1 MLIEHNLRLVISI
14 AKKYTGRGI
23 VFDDLVQEGIVGL
36 IRAIEKFDPAKGFK
50 LSTYSHWWIRQ
61 ACSRAVTEQQRTI
74 RLPVHVRDNMV
85 QALKLST
92 SLEIKL
98 GKKPNAELLAKELGI
113 TVDNLKLLQSS
124 SEAILSLD
132 DQQVGVHE
140 GEFIDR
146 NSFVEEPLSS
156 VKIGILKDELDII
169 LSTLPTRERNILR
182 MHYGL
187 VGAAGK
193 SMSLKDIGDTYGLS
207 CERVRQIE
215 TSAID
220 KLRHPLRAVS
230 LAEHLDEI

>member
-1 MLIEHNLRLVISI
+1 M
-14 AKKYTGRGI
+14 
-23 VFDDLVQEGIVGL
+23 
-36 IRAIEKFDPAKGFK
+36 
-50 LSTYSHWWIRQ
+50 
-61 ACSRAVTEQQRTI
+61 
-74 RLPVHVRDNMV
+74 
-85 QALKLST
+85 
-92 SLEIKL
+92 
-98 GKKPNAELLAKELGI
+98 
-113 TVDNLKLLQSS
+113 QSS

-169 LSTLPTRERNILR
+169 LSTLPTRESNILR

-215 TSAID
+215 PSAID
-220 KLRHPLRAVS
+220 MLRHPLRAVS